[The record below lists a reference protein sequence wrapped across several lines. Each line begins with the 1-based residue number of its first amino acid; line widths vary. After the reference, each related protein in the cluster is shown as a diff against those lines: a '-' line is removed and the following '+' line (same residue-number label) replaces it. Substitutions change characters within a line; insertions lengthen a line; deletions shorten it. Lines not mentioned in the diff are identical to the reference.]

1 MKIYKVVPLPGKVV
15 VKPKDS
21 MTSAFNYLAEM
32 IAQESVGGW
41 ELVSSMPINVVTKKR
56 RLRTLE
62 EDYNALIFAK
72 EASEEEIKSAALDDA
87 ESKNKKSKKEKKN
100 KANKEVPELPAK
112 GADEDNSVRNDS
124 SDPESE
130 EQKASDGATENASE
144 PTEKPVAGSQ
154 AGDEANENAPESSEE
169 PVAEPKA
176 SEDENKTE
184 EKSDENQEKNSNS
197 EQQ

>member
-100 KANKEVPELPAK
+100 KANKEVSELPAK

-130 EQKASDGATENASE
+130 EQKASDGAT
-144 PTEKPVAGSQ
+144 
-154 AGDEANENAPESSEE
+154 ENAPESSEE

>member
-62 EDYNALIFAK
+62 ENYNALVFAK
-72 EASEEEIKSAALDDA
+72 EASEEDIKENQKTMSAETKTRKDK
-87 ESKNKKSKKEKKN
+87 KNKKDKKS
-100 KANKEVPELPAK
+100 EV
-112 GADEDNSVRNDS
+112 
-124 SDPESE
+124 
-130 EQKASDGATENASE
+130 
-144 PTEKPVAGSQ
+144 
-154 AGDEANENAPESSEE
+154 
-169 PVAEPKA
+169 
-176 SEDENKTE
+176 
-184 EKSDENQEKNSNS
+184 SDENDSKTADASQPV
-197 EQQ
+197 EQIASVSDNLTEEDKKEEA